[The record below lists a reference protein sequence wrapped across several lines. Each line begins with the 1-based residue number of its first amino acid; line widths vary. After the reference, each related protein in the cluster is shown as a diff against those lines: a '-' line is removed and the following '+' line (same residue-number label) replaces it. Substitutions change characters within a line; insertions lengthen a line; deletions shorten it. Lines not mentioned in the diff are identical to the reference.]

1 MAYVNPVGVQPNDK
15 ELVALVEQSYQQRRL
30 QANEAIENSRVDI
43 PIYNAVDNPSV
54 FPDVIDKPPSQ
65 SDILRLRRMVKAS
78 YNDSPATFDPTKTSA
93 PHRSDNAKQRAS
105 SSWIYAMDVR
115 KWPSMAKATIA
126 DLSNLDEVEGA
137 STREKIKKCVSD
149 YRWVPFFVA
158 WLILLAVLCLLR
170 YGSFF

>member
-93 PHRSDNAKQRAS
+93 PRRSHNTKQEAP
-105 SSWIYAMDVR
+105 SWADVR
-115 KWPSMAKATIA
+115 MWPSIARATVN
-126 DLSNLDEVEGA
+126 DLSNLDEIEGA
-137 STREKIKKCVSD
+137 TTREKIKKCVSD

-158 WLILLAVLCLLR
+158 WLVLLAVLCLLR